1 MEFIYDTDDNDWRAI
16 DDLPDM
22 EEMKL
27 RLQNLMNIFYGE
39 SSMDNFED
47 ELEELAV
54 HFGISLPG
62 TKPLITKEKKQ

>member
-62 TKPLITKEKKQ
+62 TKPLITKET